1 MLNFILGG
9 KISDLVTDEVGPV
22 VTDDGVGYA
31 KTRDDVS
38 PEEFGDVLGR
48 DL

>member
-1 MLNFILGG
+1 MLDFVLGV
-9 KISDLVTDEVGPV
+9 KISDLVTGEVGPV

-38 PEEFGDVLGR
+38 PEEFGDVFGR